1 MNIYNVFVGIRQVS
15 ILTIKGYDER
25 LRVVTT
31 SNRSRITMKIYPRLF
46 SRFIYGNSLLMATDL
61 IIENERD

>member
-46 SRFIYGNSLLMATDL
+46 RRFVYGNSLLMATDL